1 MKWLVK
7 ETVMNDCP
15 AKNLRES
22 IQALPACQPKNT
34 LQA

>member
-1 MKWLVK
+1 MKRLVK
-7 ETVMNDCP
+7 ETVMMFP

-22 IQALPACQPKNT
+22 IQALLACQPKNT